1 MAPPTNAP
9 NGLIA
14 PAYVD
19 PTLVNNP
26 LLLNANEPL
35 VNATPFLQW
44 QAYPP
49 RLANPLL
56 LHANEPL
63 VNATPFLQWQAYPPA
78 SPGGPAQVGIPHS
91 RAVKVFLRRCTLDQ
105 TQVNG
110 GGFSNVDCFLRDG
123 LTCPPA
129 FATYVGQQNSMIAL
143 CTTIATIMCCTD
155 RGFTWENPPDLR
167 GPPHLPWAWPDM
179 GRSVSSVWQTSWL
192 VSLRRSFDLVQLH
205 SAMCMFGSEYRKF
218 FVLLMPRAS
227 TQPSQYLMGNT
238 VPALESTLVTR
249 PPMGLTSTH
258 SPMPR

>member
-1 MAPPTNAP
+1 MLRLSS
-9 NGLIA
+9 NGRH
-14 PAYVD
+14 
-19 PTLVNNP
+19 T
-26 LLLNANEPL
+26 
-35 VNATPFLQW
+35 
-44 QAYPP
+44 
-49 RLANPLL
+49 
-56 LHANEPL
+56 
-63 VNATPFLQWQAYPPA
+63 PPA

-218 FVLLMPRAS
+218 FVLLMPRAYHS
-227 TQPSQYLMGNT
+227 AFAVLDGKYCPGVGVHARHTPAHGVDEHAQSHATLAGRYPWRFNVFLIRRHARCAPSITFPRASRLSLT
-238 VPALESTLVTR
+238 VASGPWSADASNEFR
-249 PPMGLTSTH
+249 
-258 SPMPR
+258 